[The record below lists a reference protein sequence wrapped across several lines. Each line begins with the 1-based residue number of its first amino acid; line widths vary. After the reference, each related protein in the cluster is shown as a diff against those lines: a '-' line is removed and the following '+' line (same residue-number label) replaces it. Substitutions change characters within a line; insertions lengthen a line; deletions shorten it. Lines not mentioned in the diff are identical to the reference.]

1 MYLGVL
7 FKFLG
12 KVYMINKILVGQ
24 LLLRSYF
31 FFYLFTFSISIQS
44 NMLPMD
50 KIPLLRFSCLFSY
63 VDWSEFLTA
72 HTWCQG
78 HLTSNMILLLYHQEE
93 ILPSQLLSILVSDTF
108 FPTNIRKYY
117 ASFHTKM

>member
-1 MYLGVL
+1 MYMYLGVL

-63 VDWSEFLTA
+63 VD
-72 HTWCQG
+72 
-78 HLTSNMILLLYHQEE
+78 
-93 ILPSQLLSILVSDTF
+93 
-108 FPTNIRKYY
+108 
-117 ASFHTKM
+117 